1 MPVESVKYVF
11 EVKSTLDANEI
22 KTTIQKFQNF
32 KSIGGVSPTVLFSF
46 SSDIKGSELLRYKKN
61 DLSFFTN
68 PTISVFCVSGKC
80 YYYKETT
87 EHYLKDHLPA
97 GELIKKFKE
106 KSKIDMNEIN
116 SVMNKFSC
124 TDEFLSTLSKSEF
137 ALFLK
142 SSMLF
147 DNVTRDMDQKKL
159 NINGIEYDDI
169 KFKRHKWI
177 GVEASDNS
185 TELSFL
191 SGISNTLSKGN
202 FGNYL
207 LSDKIII
214 SKVFSVCYEDMWGNI
229 SLQDFDEDG
238 IKYNTDDVEFTFLT
252 SKQESKITFKKKDQG
267 RKAHT

>member
-1 MPVESVKYVF
+1 MESVNYVF

-32 KSIGGVSPTVLFSF
+32 KSIGGTSPTVLFSF
-46 SSDIKGSELLRYKKN
+46 SSDIKGSELLRYKKS

-87 EHYLKDHLPA
+87 EHYLKDHLPV
-97 GELIKKFKE
+97 GEFIKRFKE
-106 KSKIDMNEIN
+106 KSSIDIDNVK
-116 SVMNKFSC
+116 SVINKFAC
-124 TDEFLSTLSKSEF
+124 NDGFLDTLSRSEF

-142 SSMLF
+142 SSMQL
-147 DNVTRDMDQKKL
+147 DDATRDMDQKKL
-159 NINGIEYDDI
+159 NINGVEYDEI

-177 GVEASDNS
+177 GVEASDNAAD
-185 TELSFL
+185 LSFL

-207 LSDKIII
+207 LNDKVIDV
-214 SKVFSVCYEDMWGNI
+214 KVFSVCYEDMWGNI

-238 IKYNTDDVEFTFLT
+238 IKYNTNDVEFTFLT
-252 SKQESKITFKKKDQG
+252 SKEENKITFKKKGQ
-267 RKAHT
+267 